1 MCVCVCVFACDHFR
15 LSHHRIFLPLLP
27 HCISF
32 YLLVPPSTSLYLL
45 LPHCISVYTLVV
57 SLSSPCIR
65 YAKTW
70 MTHAYTTTGTAPH
83 YKMSYNKV
91 KGVGRHNGQSILRI
105 QSRLPLV
112 NMRDYIYQLNI
123 QIFTHLHLGDFFN
136 NILPIFPY
144 FHISNISHTAG
155 EGRGGFMVD

>member
-1 MCVCVCVFACDHFR
+1 MCVCVIISDSHTTESSC
-15 LSHHRIFLPLLP
+15 LSFL
-27 HCISF
+27 IVS
-32 YLLVPPSTSLYLL
+32 PSTSLYLL

-57 SLSSPCIR
+57 SLSSPFIR

-123 QIFTHLHLGDFFN
+123 QIFTHLHLGEFFN
-136 NILPIFPY
+136 SPNISIFPY

-155 EGRGGFMVD
+155 EGRGGFLVD

>member
-1 MCVCVCVFACDHFR
+1 MCVCVCDHFR

-32 YLLVPPSTSLYLL
+32 YLIVS
-45 LPHCISVYTLVV
+45 HCISVYTLVV

-123 QIFTHLHLGDFFN
+123 QIFTHLHLGEFFN
-136 NILPIFPY
+136 SPNISIFPY
-144 FHISNISHTAG
+144 FQYFTHC
-155 EGRGGFMVD
+155 R

>member
-1 MCVCVCVFACDHFR
+1 MCVCVCVFVCIQHVCLRVIISDSHTTESSC
-15 LSHHRIFLPLLP
+15 LSFL
-27 HCISF
+27 IVS
-32 YLLVPPSTSLYLL
+32 PSTSLYLL
-45 LPHCISVYTLVV
+45 LPHCISVYILVV

-123 QIFTHLHLGDFFN
+123 QIFTHLHLGEFFFFQYFR
-136 NILPIFPY
+136 ISIFPY
-144 FHISNISHTAG
+144 FQYFTHC
-155 EGRGGFMVD
+155 R

>member
-1 MCVCVCVFACDHFR
+1 MCVGVCVCVCVFACDHFR

-27 HCISF
+27 HCITF
-32 YLLVPPSTSLYLL
+32 NLLVPPSTSFYLL

-57 SLSSPCIR
+57 SLSSPFIR

-123 QIFTHLHLGDFFN
+123 QIFTHLHLGEFFFFQYFR
-136 NILPIFPY
+136 ISIFPY
-144 FHISNISHTAG
+144 FQYFTHC
-155 EGRGGFMVD
+155 R